1 MRLPPFSR
9 ENMKLQGGHFDHAD
23 RMFHDLAET
32 WRSASTGYTADV
44 KELTPEFYYL
54 PTFLENRFDLDLG
67 LKQNGEDVRAP
78 SPTAPACSHSITLV
92 AGHCRGSALRWG
104 SQLI

>member
-67 LKQNGEDVRAP
+67 LKQNGEDVRALPPLPHLNAPRSSMLSFAP
-78 SPTAPACSHSITLV
+78 SLHGV
-92 AGHCRGSALRWG
+92 AVALK
-104 SQLI
+104 